1 MRTGPASLPAN
12 TMAAVILPGG
22 RGGEAFLV
30 YHPNFL
36 AIRRYNP
43 SDFYCISV
51 GLIGD
56 LVTA

>member
-1 MRTGPASLPAN
+1 ML
-12 TMAAVILPGG
+12 LPGG
-22 RGGEAFLV
+22 AGGEAFLA
-30 YHPNFL
+30 YHPSFR
-36 AIRRYNP
+36 AIYRYNP

>member
-1 MRTGPASLPAN
+1 VRPAGHLAPA
-12 TMAAVILPGG
+12 TQAAVLLPGG
-22 RGGEAFLV
+22 AGSEAFLA
-30 YHPNFL
+30 YHPNFQ

-56 LVTA
+56 AVTV

>member
-1 MRTGPASLPAN
+1 MAPDDV
-12 TMAAVILPGG
+12 MAAVILPGG
-22 RGGEAFLV
+22 AGGEAYLV

-56 LVTA
+56 LVAA